1 MGKNIYVGNRYVPK
15 VVGVWDSS
23 KNTPY
28 ESLSIVLWAENSY
41 TSKKNVPVGIDITN
55 TDYWVVTGN
64 YNGQVE
70 LYRQEVANYVSEVED
85 VIIDVANKQNI
96 TDNTLATSVKTIV
109 GAINENKSNI
119 DLKQNKVDS
128 ALSTESKNIVGG
140 INETFLSLSN
150 IKKSVDQ
157 MVVNVLD
164 YGVKG
169 DGVTDD
175 TVKIQQCIDTISALS
190 SPNCKGK
197 IIFPNTGN
205 NYNISNT
212 IFVKS
217 NLILEFLGSYLKLT
231 DSTVN
236 GGILI
241 CYSNDRNVVV
251 DNITIINP
259 LIDGNNMGY
268 PTGREYGENG
278 VGGTNCKNV
287 RVIGGHVKNCKR
299 GMLKTIGT
307 GGKAIQFESGVE
319 NILVDGLR
327 ADNCTI
333 LCESGGVIDDTTFRS
348 ATKVLYTNLKAY
360 DCERLIS
367 LHQSITPF
375 DTSVKINNFVI
386 DGVIAF
392 NCGLEKIGNSKE
404 YGLIL
409 IDRACNGT
417 VRNVEIFNDSS
428 YGTVNS
434 IIRMA
439 RGANMNFENIK
450 FVGSCDYMI
459 SLKIALMF
467 GGSGDCTNVI
477 FNNISLIGNCVNV
490 VDCDTG
496 ASSAF
501 KYMSFNNIHCGNLSG
516 NLLGDGIKVSSS
528 LNGKFIN
535 STKTCFLEGAFAKI
549 DVIGGNIFPTQ
560 ERAIYNT
567 MSINKMLFS
576 YGSSGQIIN
585 SVEDINFS
593 NNNSSKFKITS
604 RGLSVSIPN
613 SSDGLQTGDLWC
625 DVASGNVIKRK

>member
-1 MGKNIYVGNRYVPK
+1 MANNVYRGRRYVPK
-15 VVGVWDSS
+15 IMGTWDNT
-23 KNTPY
+23 KNTAY
-28 ESLSIVLWAENSY
+28 EPLSIVQWGECSY
-41 TSKKNVPVGIDITN
+41 TSKIDVPVGIDILN
-55 TDYWVVTGN
+55 TKYWVCTGN
-64 YNGQVE
+64 YNAQVE
-70 LYRQEVANYVSEVED
+70 LYRQEVRSYVTDVEN
-85 VIIDVANKQNI
+85 VIIEVSKKQNS
-96 TDNTLATSVKTIV
+96 TDETLATTVKTIV
-109 GAINENKSNI
+109 GAINENKGNI
-119 DLKQNKVDS
+119 ELKQNNIDNTL
-128 ALSTESKNIVGG
+128 ATESKNIVGA
-140 INETFLSLSN
+140 INESFVNLNNT
-150 IKKSVDQ
+150 KKSVNQ
-157 MVVNVLD
+157 LVVNVLD

-175 TVKIQQCIDTISALS
+175 TLKIQQCIDTISSLS
-190 SPNCKGK
+190 TPNCKGK

-217 NLILEFLGSYLKLT
+217 NLIIEFLGSYLKLT

-241 CYSNDRNVVV
+241 CYSNDRNIVV

-259 LIDGNNMGY
+259 LVDGNNMGY

-333 LCESGGVIDDTTFRS
+333 LCESGGVVDDTTFRS
-348 ATKVLYTNLKAY
+348 ARRVLYTNLKAY

-367 LHQSITPF
+367 LHQSISPF

-392 NCGLEKIGNSKE
+392 NCGIEKIGNAKE

-417 VRNVEIFNDSS
+417 IRNVEIFNDSS
-428 YGTVNS
+428 YGTIHS

-439 RGANMNFENIK
+439 RGGNMNFENIK
-450 FVGSCDYMI
+450 FVGSCDYMF
-459 SLKIALMF
+459 SLKVALMF
-467 GGSGDCTNVI
+467 GASGDCSNVI
-477 FNNISLIGNCVNV
+477 FNNISLIGNCINV

-501 KYMSFNNIHCGNLSG
+501 KYMNFNNIHCGTLSG
-516 NLLGDGIKVSSS
+516 NLLGDGIKVSSN

-535 STKTCFLEGAFAKI
+535 STKTCVLEGAFAKI
-549 DVIGGNIFPTQ
+549 DVIGGNTFPVQ

-567 MSINKMLFS
+567 MKINKVLFS
-576 YGSSGQIIN
+576 YGSNGQVIN
-585 SVEDINFS
+585 SDDDINFS
-593 NNNSSKFKITS
+593 NNNLSKLKITS
-604 RGLSVSIPN
+604 RGVSASLPT
-613 SSDGLQTGDLWC
+613 SSDGLQSGDLWC
-625 DVASGNVIKRK
+625 DTSSGNVIKKI